1 MTWST
6 TADLVEQVTRLWTRG
21 RILSAIVS
29 DEALFPRRLKLR
41 RPDRRAMAERFGD
54 VRDWIRS
61 LESGGKTKRGFGYEI
76 DWAEVNHR
84 QLGRNR
90 LPVAVTIPTEHD
102 ALRLIGKEKAAD
114 RFRELAQ
121 ATVDR
126 FPALKGWLARRPL
139 TVLEHDESW
148 AGVLAVVAWF
158 IDHPRSGLYLRQLD
172 IPGVDT
178 KFIEARKGLLS
189 ELIGQV
195 AGTEAAEEQPSGVR
209 GFEPRHG
216 LRSKPA
222 LIRFRALDARLS
234 VGGLTDLSVPV
245 AEFATL
251 NISPARVFVTE
262 NEINGLSFP
271 DVTGGI
277 VIFGLGY
284 GVELLSDMAWLKD
297 RAMYYWGDIDTHGF
311 AMLDRLRGSYPQA
324 HAFLMDRSTLLSH
337 RTLWGVEPSPHKSE
351 LTRLR
356 DNERALYDDLHSD
369 RLGHRVRLE
378 QERVQFGWLM
388 QALEEITPCV
398 QNEDRQWTNASEDIG

>member
-1 MTWST
+1 MTWT
-6 TADLVEQVTRLWTRG
+6 TPADIVGQVTRLWTRG
-21 RILSAIVS
+21 RILSAIAS
-29 DEALFPRRLKLR
+29 DEALFPHRLQLR

-61 LESGGKTKRGFGYEI
+61 LESGGKVKRGFGYEI

-90 LPVAVTIPTEHD
+90 IPAVVTIPTERD

-114 RFRELAQ
+114 RFRALAQ

-139 TVLEHDESW
+139 TVLEHDENWS
-148 AGVLAVVAWF
+148 GVLAVVAWF
-158 IDHPRSGLYLRQLD
+158 RDHPRSGLYLRQLD
-172 IPGVDT
+172 IPGLDT

-189 ELIGQV
+189 ELIGLV
-195 AGTEAAEEQPSGVR
+195 VGLEAGEEQPSGTR
-209 GFEPRHG
+209 GFELRHG
-216 LRSKPA
+216 LRSKPT
-222 LIRFRALDARLS
+222 LIRFRVLDARLS

-245 AEFATL
+245 AEFKTL
-251 NISPARVFVTE
+251 DIFPTRIFVTE

-284 GVELLSDMAWLKD
+284 GVELLSDMARLKD
-297 RAMYYWGDIDTHGF
+297 RAIYYWGDIDTHGF
-311 AMLDRLRGSYPQA
+311 AMLDRLRASYPQA
-324 HAFLMDRSTLLSH
+324 QAFLMDRSTLLAH
-337 RTLWGVEPSPHKSE
+337 RTLWGVEPSPYKNE

-369 RLGHRVRLE
+369 RLGHKVRLE
-378 QERVQFGWLM
+378 QERVRFGWLM
-388 QALEEITPCV
+388 QALEEIAPCLGKEAG
-398 QNEDRQWTNASEDIG
+398 Q